1 MDTTTATAFFY
12 TFSTIAQAL
21 AGAIALLAAFVLFKL
36 QSMDA
41 EAPHR
46 AQSILEDFA
55 EDHPKHA
62 QLQEHF
68 VHSRWDR
75 FLALLPSEY
84 PLSHT
89 TTAHQRAYNRLRELR
104 QERTALVAA
113 LKGAVN
119 KTLATMVGAV
129 GGLALAALAPD
140 GHGGMW
146 WVFLGVSLLGAGGF
160 AVCIASYRPILAAL
174 WKQDAQ
180 G

>member
-1 MDTTTATAFFY
+1 MPKVHILHARLQSSLSGSSCSLLLTLHLSVPTSSHLEFY
-12 TFSTIAQAL
+12 TF
-21 AGAIALLAAFVLFKL
+21 
-36 QSMDA
+36 
-41 EAPHR
+41 R
-46 AQSILEDFA
+46 AQ
-55 EDHPKHA
+55 PP
-62 QLQEHF
+62 
-68 VHSRWDR
+68 SRWDS
-75 FLALLPSEY
+75 FLALLSSEY
-84 PLSHT
+84 LRHT